1 MLWCAQP
8 ETRST
13 HHSMAGEVK
22 GVPVPGLATLRRRA
36 GFSQEELARRAGVGK
51 TTIYR
56 LEQGANAHFYTIE
69 KLARALKTSRKRLMS
84 PPEEGAQDQP
94 EASS

>member
-1 MLWCAQP
+1 
-8 ETRST
+8 
-13 HHSMAGEVK
+13 MAGEVK

-56 LEQGANAHFYTIE
+56 LESGANAHFYTIE
-69 KLARALKTSRKRLMS
+69 KLAKALKTSRKRLMS
-84 PPEEGAQDQP
+84 PPQEEGSQEQQ
-94 EASS
+94 ASP

>member
-1 MLWCAQP
+1 
-8 ETRST
+8 
-13 HHSMAGEVK
+13 MAGEVK

-36 GFSQEELARRAGVGK
+36 GYSQEELARRAGVGK

-84 PPEEGAQDQP
+84 APEQESTQGQSGV
-94 EASS
+94 SS

>member
-1 MLWCAQP
+1 
-8 ETRST
+8 
-13 HHSMAGEVK
+13 MAGEVK